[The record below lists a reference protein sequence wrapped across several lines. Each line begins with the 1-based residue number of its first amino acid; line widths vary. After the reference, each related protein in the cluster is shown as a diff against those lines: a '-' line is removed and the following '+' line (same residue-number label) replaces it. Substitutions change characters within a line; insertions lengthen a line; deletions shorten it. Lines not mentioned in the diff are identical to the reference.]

1 MMVLMLVPRWT
12 YGASKGAVN
21 ILTKN
26 MALDLA
32 DMKIRVNSVSPGWI
46 WSPEVAKV
54 TNFYRG
60 EKNLLVRQKKCI
72 MMA

>member
-1 MMVLMLVPRWT
+1 MMILMIVSMLLPRWT

-54 TNFYRG
+54 N
-60 EKNLLVRQKKCI
+60 KCQYI
-72 MMA
+72 VITCVIVIIL